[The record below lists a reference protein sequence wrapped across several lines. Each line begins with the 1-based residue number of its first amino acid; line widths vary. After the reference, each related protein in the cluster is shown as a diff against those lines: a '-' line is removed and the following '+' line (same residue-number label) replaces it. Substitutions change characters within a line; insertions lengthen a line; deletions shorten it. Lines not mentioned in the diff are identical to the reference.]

1 MLEAERMER
10 SDRIRR
16 LERAVQ
22 LVASALMAG
31 VATLGGVAYY
41 LVRSEIW
48 TPIDEA
54 LGAVI
59 LYTGMGVMAVGLLIA
74 PWLAR
79 DFGARS
85 ATSLSMRSCSVT
97 PPRSSCPRRCARA
110 LALWV

>member
-1 MLEAERMER
+1 MER

-16 LERAVQ
+16 LELVVQ

-59 LYTGMGVMAVGLLIA
+59 LYYAGMGVMAVGLLIA